1 MVFTEGVAPYTGA
14 WIEIRK
20 EWVDPACWKV
30 APYTGAWIEIRF
42 RCVSTA
48 SCRVAPYTG
57 AWIEIRAVHRT
68 KDSKRRRSLH
78 GSVD

>member
-1 MVFTEGVAPYTGA
+1 MCQVAPYTGA

-30 APYTGAWIEIRF
+30 APYTGAWIEINS
-42 RCVSTA
+42 CHINSTPLT
-48 SCRVAPYTG
+48 S
-57 AWIEIRAVHRT
+57 
-68 KDSKRRRSLH
+68 RSLH